1 MAKNM
6 NDHPSNDH
14 AHGGPNPAGVHQAHP
29 PYWKRA
35 HHDWRFW
42 IAAIFIFAAMT
53 IYVLTVELV
62 LQPGRPPP
70 AQPPDLVV
78 K

>member
-1 MAKNM
+1 M
-6 NDHPSNDH
+6 NNLEQGNQ
-14 AHGGPNPAGVHQAHP
+14 AHGGPHDDNPQPGHG

-42 IAAIFIFAAMT
+42 MAAIFIFTAMT
-53 IYVLTVELV
+53 IYVLTVELS
-62 LQPGRPPP
+62 LPPDRQPP
-70 AQPPDLVV
+70 AQLSGAVV